1 MKKSTP
7 QISLNKLAEF
17 VNASSARKRSILK
30 TIKSN
35 TAESRSKRQR
45 YATAKSAINSFMV
58 DKKHALKIFEE
69 KKKYLLDKKTESPQ
83 QANDIKNSLAAI
95 KILEQLAQSDLT
107 QYQKFYSQRP
117 NKEQKNT
124 RINGVLVHL
133 APDIVFLTRGEIKGA
148 MKLIFSK
155 RPITPLEGQIIAG
168 LTAKFLEKNFKARIY
183 HKDCFALDVFAKR
196 IHPVPESFKYYSI
209 VLKKAYAEINKLWTT
224 IK

>member
-1 MKKSTP
+1 
-7 QISLNKLAEF
+7 LNKLAEF
-17 VNASSARKRSILK
+17 VNATSARKRSILK
-30 TIKSN
+30 TIKTNS
-35 TAESRSKRQR
+35 AESKSKRQR
-45 YATAKSAINSFMV
+45 YATAKSAINTYMI
-58 DKKHALKIFEE
+58 DEKHDLKIFEE
-69 KKKYLLDKKTESPQ
+69 KKKVLLDKKTESTQ
-83 QANDIKNSLAAI
+83 QANDVKNSLGAI
-95 KILEQLAQSDLT
+95 KILEQLAQSGLT
-107 QYQKFYSQRP
+107 QYQKFISQRP
-117 NKEQKNT
+117 TKEQRNT

-133 APDIVFLTRGEIKGA
+133 APDIVFSANEEITGA

-168 LTAKFLEKNFKARIY
+168 LTAKFLEKNFKAKIH